1 MKKKIAMM
9 MMALSLTFGV
19 VGVPQTVFAA
29 SGSTSVS
36 VSSGSVNIGDTVTV
50 TVKASGPSGEK
61 ANATMTLS
69 YDSSVLQFVSCN
81 TTYGGGGG
89 SVMATGESY
98 TVTLKAV
105 SAGNS
110 SLSVSA
116 NDGVI
121 FDSNEEMDSMSGS
134 SASVTVKNAAGS
146 TTGSDGSTASN
157 SSGTS
162 TGSSTD
168 SASGTDGAAASQ
180 SADNSLK
187 ELNISPGTLSPAF
200 SGKTTTYSATVG
212 SDVTN
217 IAVSATPVN
226 EKAVVESVTGNTNLK
241 SGDNTI
247 KIVVKAENGV
257 TATYTVN
264 VTKQG
269 TSSGETTASDEGEVE
284 TTEETDSSENTVTV
298 NGISYVIAENFATE
312 NIPADF
318 SETTVNY
325 QGADYRGVSYDKGSV
340 VMLYLVQ
347 DGAEESTGSFFV
359 YDSTRDTLY
368 PFVKMVNGEHYVIA
382 LLPPVDYTMPD
393 TMQQTQLTLADG
405 SLVTAYQETQEEGP
419 EVESEFY
426 TFYGVNS
433 DGTEGWYQ
441 YDSIEETYQRVN
453 TGTTVSSDG
462 LQDEDAA
469 YLQEEYLALSEKYKK
484 EKAFSRTAIGIL
496 IFLLA
501 VMAVVLVNLLLHRRE
516 ADRDDLDEDDTMDD
530 GVSEHDDTEELLDEN
545 QDDVIEEPEKDS
557 RKKWHWKKR
566 SAADA
571 GDADE
576 FDEQEEREEKTK
588 TQESDDDAF
597 DDAFDEDDIEE
608 EEPPKKRFGFWKRK
622 SDDLDDDLFDDD
634 DAYEDD
640 DAYGD
645 DDDTY
650 GDDDAYGDD
659 DDTYGD
665 SDAPDDEKVSGGEE
679 KAAARKPAGDGR
691 TAGRKERRT
700 RAADEDAA
708 DEPENEPLY
717 EEKHPKKKKSG
728 KDQKNKQDD
737 ELDIIDFNDL

>member
-241 SGDNTI
+241 SGSNAI
-247 KIVVKAENGV
+247 KIVVRAENGV

-269 TSSGETTASDEGEVE
+269 GASDDAATAGEGEAE
-284 TTEETDSSENTVTV
+284 TTETPEVSDGNTVTV
-298 NGISYVIAENFATE
+298 NGTAYTISENFAAE

-405 SLVTAYQETQEEGP
+405 SLVTAYQETQEEGS

-484 EKAFSRTAIGIL
+484 EKAFSRTAIGVL

-501 VMAVVLVNLLLHRRE
+501 VMAVVLINLLLHRRGGDE
-516 ADRDDLDEDDTMDD
+516 EDLEDDDD
-530 GVSEHDDTEELLDEN
+530 IIDDAADESN
-545 QDDVIEEPEKDS
+545 ETAGTGKLPEKTPE
-557 RKKWHWKKR
+557 
-566 SAADA
+566 DA
-571 GDADE
+571 E
-576 FDEQEEREEKTK
+576 
-588 TQESDDDAF
+588 ESDDF
-597 DDAFDEDDIEE
+597 DVYEDEDDIEE

-634 DAYEDD
+634 EDAYEDE

-645 DDDTY
+645 DNDTY
-650 GDDDAYGDD
+650 E
-659 DDTYGD
+659 D

>member
-1 MKKKIAMM
+1 
-9 MMALSLTFGV
+9 MALSLTFGV

-134 SASVTVKNAAGS
+134 SASVTVKNAAS
-146 TTGSDGSTASN
+146 TNTDSGNNSSSN
-157 SSGTS
+157 SGTS
-162 TGSSTD
+162 NGNGTSAGGNGD
-168 SASGTDGAAASQ
+168 SAANTGETTGKQ

-187 ELNISPGTLSPAF
+187 ELTISTGTLSPAF
-200 SGKTTTYSATVG
+200 NGKTLTYSATVG

-284 TTEETDSSENTVTV
+284 TTEETDSSENTVTA

-312 NIPADF
+312 NVPADF

-405 SLVTAYQETQEEGP
+405 SLVTAYQETQEEGS

-484 EKAFSRTAIGIL
+484 EKAFSRTAIGVL

-501 VMAVVLVNLLLHRRE
+501 VMAVVLINLLLHRRGGDE
-516 ADRDDLDEDDTMDD
+516 EDLEDDDD
-530 GVSEHDDTEELLDEN
+530 IIDDAADESN
-545 QDDVIEEPEKDS
+545 ETAGTGKLPEKTPE
-557 RKKWHWKKR
+557 
-566 SAADA
+566 DA
-571 GDADE
+571 E
-576 FDEQEEREEKTK
+576 
-588 TQESDDDAF
+588 ESDDF
-597 DDAFDEDDIEE
+597 DVYEDEDDIEE

-634 DAYEDD
+634 EDAYEDE

-645 DDDTY
+645 DNDTY
-650 GDDDAYGDD
+650 E
-659 DDTYGD
+659 D

>member
-1 MKKKIAMM
+1 
-9 MMALSLTFGV
+9 MALSLTFGV

-405 SLVTAYQETQEEGP
+405 SLVTAYQETQEEGS

-650 GDDDAYGDD
+650 GD
-659 DDTYGD
+659 

>member
-1 MKKKIAMM
+1 
-9 MMALSLTFGV
+9 MALSLTFGA

-134 SASVTVKNAAGS
+134 SASVTVKNAAS
-146 TTGSDGSTASN
+146 TNTDSGNNSSSN
-157 SSGTS
+157 SGTS
-162 TGSSTD
+162 NGNGTSAGGNGD
-168 SASGTDGAAASQ
+168 SAANTGETTGKQ

-187 ELNISPGTLSPAF
+187 ELTISPGTLSPAF
-200 SGKTTTYSATVG
+200 NGKTLTYSATVG

-405 SLVTAYQETQEEGP
+405 SLVTAYQETQEEGS

-484 EKAFSRTAIGIL
+484 EKAFSRTAIGVL

-501 VMAVVLVNLLLHRRE
+501 VMAVVLINLLLHRRGGDE
-516 ADRDDLDEDDTMDD
+516 EDLEDDDD
-530 GVSEHDDTEELLDEN
+530 IIDDAADESN
-545 QDDVIEEPEKDS
+545 ETAGTGKLPEKTPE
-557 RKKWHWKKR
+557 
-566 SAADA
+566 DA
-571 GDADE
+571 E
-576 FDEQEEREEKTK
+576 
-588 TQESDDDAF
+588 ESDDF
-597 DDAFDEDDIEE
+597 DVYEDEDDIEE

-634 DAYEDD
+634 EDAYEDE

-645 DDDTY
+645 DNDTY
-650 GDDDAYGDD
+650 E
-659 DDTYGD
+659 D

>member
-1 MKKKIAMM
+1 
-9 MMALSLTFGV
+9 MALSLTFGA

-241 SGDNTI
+241 SGSNAI
-247 KIVVKAENGV
+247 KIVVRAENGV

-269 TSSGETTASDEGEVE
+269 GASDDAATAGEGEAE
-284 TTEETDSSENTVTV
+284 TTETPEVSDGNTVTV
-298 NGISYVIAENFATE
+298 NGTAYTISENFAAE

-359 YDSTRDTLY
+359 YDSTRETLY

-405 SLVTAYQETQEEGP
+405 SLVTAYQETQEEGS

-484 EKAFSRTAIGIL
+484 EKAFSRTAIGVL

-501 VMAVVLVNLLLHRRE
+501 VMAVVLINLLLHRRGGDE
-516 ADRDDLDEDDTMDD
+516 EDLEDDDD
-530 GVSEHDDTEELLDEN
+530 IIDDAADESN
-545 QDDVIEEPEKDS
+545 ETAGTGKLPEKTPE
-557 RKKWHWKKR
+557 
-566 SAADA
+566 DA
-571 GDADE
+571 E
-576 FDEQEEREEKTK
+576 
-588 TQESDDDAF
+588 ESDDF
-597 DDAFDEDDIEE
+597 DVYEDEDDIEE

-634 DAYEDD
+634 EDAYEDE

-645 DDDTY
+645 DNDTY
-650 GDDDAYGDD
+650 E
-659 DDTYGD
+659 D

>member
-405 SLVTAYQETQEEGP
+405 SLVTAYQETQEEGS

>member
-9 MMALSLTFGV
+9 MMALSLTFGA

-241 SGDNTI
+241 SGSNAI
-247 KIVVKAENGV
+247 KIVVRAENGV

-269 TSSGETTASDEGEVE
+269 GASDDAATAGEGEAE
-284 TTEETDSSENTVTV
+284 TTETPEVSDGNTVTV
-298 NGISYVIAENFATE
+298 NGTAYTISENFAAE

-368 PFVKMVNGEHYVIA
+368 PFVKMVNGEHYVIT

-405 SLVTAYQETQEEGP
+405 SLVTAYQETQEEGS

-484 EKAFSRTAIGIL
+484 EKAFSRTAIGVL

-501 VMAVVLVNLLLHRRE
+501 VMAVVLINLLLHRRGGDE
-516 ADRDDLDEDDTMDD
+516 EDLEDDDD
-530 GVSEHDDTEELLDEN
+530 IIDDAADESN
-545 QDDVIEEPEKDS
+545 ETAGTGKLPEKTPE
-557 RKKWHWKKR
+557 
-566 SAADA
+566 DA
-571 GDADE
+571 E
-576 FDEQEEREEKTK
+576 
-588 TQESDDDAF
+588 ESDDF
-597 DDAFDEDDIEE
+597 DVYEDEDDIEE

-634 DAYEDD
+634 EDAYEDE

-645 DDDTY
+645 DNDTY
-650 GDDDAYGDD
+650 E
-659 DDTYGD
+659 D

>member
-9 MMALSLTFGV
+9 MMALSLTFGA

-36 VSSGSVNIGDTVTV
+36 VSSGSVNIGDTVTI

-121 FDSNEEMDSMSGS
+121 FDSNEELDSMSGS

-241 SGDNTI
+241 SGSNAI
-247 KIVVKAENGV
+247 KIVVRAENGV

-269 TSSGETTASDEGEVE
+269 GASDEAATAGEGEAE
-284 TTEETDSSENTVTV
+284 TTETPEVNDGNTVTV
-298 NGISYVIAENFATE
+298 NGTAYTISENFAAE

-405 SLVTAYQETQEEGP
+405 SLVTAYQETQEEGS

-484 EKAFSRTAIGIL
+484 EKAFSRTAIGVL

-501 VMAVVLVNLLLHRRE
+501 VMAVVLINLLLHRRGGDE
-516 ADRDDLDEDDTMDD
+516 EDLEDDDD
-530 GVSEHDDTEELLDEN
+530 IIDDAADESN
-545 QDDVIEEPEKDS
+545 ETAGTGKLPEKTPE
-557 RKKWHWKKR
+557 
-566 SAADA
+566 DA
-571 GDADE
+571 E
-576 FDEQEEREEKTK
+576 
-588 TQESDDDAF
+588 ESDDF
-597 DDAFDEDDIEE
+597 DVYEDEDDIEE

-634 DAYEDD
+634 EDAYEDE

-645 DDDTY
+645 DNDTY
-650 GDDDAYGDD
+650 E
-659 DDTYGD
+659 D

>member
-9 MMALSLTFGV
+9 MMALSLTFGA

-36 VSSGSVNIGDTVTV
+36 VSSGSVNIGDTVTI

-121 FDSNEEMDSMSGS
+121 FDSNEELDSMSGS

-241 SGDNTI
+241 SGSNAI
-247 KIVVKAENGV
+247 KIVVRAENGV

-269 TSSGETTASDEGEVE
+269 GASDEAATAGEGEAE
-284 TTEETDSSENTVTV
+284 TTETPEVNDGNTVTV
-298 NGISYVIAENFATE
+298 NGTAYTISENFAAE

-393 TMQQTQLTLADG
+393 TMQQIQLTLADG
-405 SLVTAYQETQEEGP
+405 SLVTAYQETQEEGS

-484 EKAFSRTAIGIL
+484 EKAFSRTAIGVL

-501 VMAVVLVNLLLHRRE
+501 VMAVVLINLLLHRRGGDE
-516 ADRDDLDEDDTMDD
+516 EDLEDDDD
-530 GVSEHDDTEELLDEN
+530 IIDDAADESN
-545 QDDVIEEPEKDS
+545 ETAGTGKLPEKTPE
-557 RKKWHWKKR
+557 
-566 SAADA
+566 DA
-571 GDADE
+571 E
-576 FDEQEEREEKTK
+576 
-588 TQESDDDAF
+588 ESDDF
-597 DDAFDEDDIEE
+597 DVYEDEDDIEE

-634 DAYEDD
+634 EDAYEDE

-645 DDDTY
+645 DNDTY
-650 GDDDAYGDD
+650 E
-659 DDTYGD
+659 D

>member
-1 MKKKIAMM
+1 
-9 MMALSLTFGV
+9 MALSLTFGAA
-19 VGVPQTVFAA
+19 GVPQTVFAA
-29 SGSTSVS
+29 SGSTAVS

-121 FDSNEEMDSMSGS
+121 FDSNEELDSMSGS
-134 SASVTVKNAAGS
+134 SAAVTVKNAAGT
-146 TTGSDGSTASN
+146 TTGSDSSTASN
-157 SSGTS
+157 DSGTS

-168 SASGTDGAAASQ
+168 SASGTDGTTVHQ

-187 ELNISPGTLSPAF
+187 ELTISPGTLSPAF

-241 SGDNTI
+241 SGSNAI
-247 KIVVKAENGV
+247 KIVVRAENGV

-264 VTKQG
+264 VTKEG
-269 TSSGETTASDEGEVE
+269 GASGEAEAVGEEEAE
-284 TTEETDSSENTVTV
+284 TTETPESSEGNTVTV
-298 NGISYVIAENFATE
+298 NGTAYTISENFAAE

-318 SETTVNY
+318 SETIVNY
-325 QGADYRGVSYDKGSV
+325 QGTDYQGVSYDKGSV

-382 LLPPVDYTMPD
+382 LLAPVDYTMPD
-393 TMQQTQLTLADG
+393 TMQQTQLALADG
-405 SLVTAYQETQEEGP
+405 SLVTAYQETQEEGS

-433 DGTEGWYQ
+433 DGTESWYQ
-441 YDSIEETYQRVN
+441 YDSMEETYQRVN
-453 TGTTVSSDG
+453 TGTTVSSGG

-484 EKAFSRTAIGIL
+484 EKAFSRTAIGVL

-501 VMAVVLVNLLLHRRE
+501 VMAVVLINLLLHRVHRRGDDEEDLEDDDDINDTADGSNEIAGIEKSPEKNQKDVGE
-516 ADRDDLDEDDTMDD
+516 ADDFDAYEEDD
-530 GVSEHDDTEELLDEN
+530 
-545 QDDVIEEPEKDS
+545 IEEEDI
-557 RKKWHWKKR
+557 
-566 SAADA
+566 
-571 GDADE
+571 
-576 FDEQEEREEKTK
+576 EEEDIEE
-588 TQESDDDAF
+588 DDIEE
-597 DDAFDEDDIEE
+597 DDIEEDDIEEDDIEE
-608 EEPPKKRFGFWKRK
+608 EEPPKRRFGFWKWK

-634 DAYEDD
+634 EDMYEDD
-640 DAYGD
+640 DAHEDFDAYGD
-645 DDDTY
+645 DNDTY
-650 GDDDAYGDD
+650 GDD
-659 DDTYGD
+659 TCED
-665 SDAPDDEKVSGGEE
+665 SDAPDAEKVLSGEV
-679 KAAARKPAGDGR
+679 KAAAHKPAGKGIS
-691 TAGRKERRT
+691 AARKERRAG
-700 RAADEDAA
+700 AADEDAA
-708 DEPENEPLY
+708 DEPEDEPLY
-717 EEKHPKKKKSG
+717 EEKRPKKKKGG

>member
-1 MKKKIAMM
+1 MKKKIAMI

-134 SASVTVKNAAGS
+134 SASVTVKNAAS
-146 TTGSDGSTASN
+146 TNTDSGNNSSSN
-157 SSGTS
+157 SGTS
-162 TGSSTD
+162 NGNGTSAGGNGD
-168 SASGTDGAAASQ
+168 SAANTGETTGKQ

-187 ELNISPGTLSPAF
+187 ELTISPGTLSPAF
-200 SGKTTTYSATVG
+200 NGKTLTYSATVG

-382 LLPPVDYTMPD
+382 LLAPVDYTMPD

-405 SLVTAYQETQEEGP
+405 SLVTAYQETQDEGS

-426 TFYGVNS
+426 SFYGVNS

-441 YDSIEETYQRVN
+441 YDSMEETYQRVN

-462 LQDEDAA
+462 LQDEDTA

-484 EKAFSRTAIGIL
+484 ERAFSRTAIGVL

-501 VMAVVLVNLLLHRRE
+501 VMAVVLINLLLHRRG
-516 ADRDDLDEDDTMDD
+516 DDEEDLEDDDD
-530 GVSEHDDTEELLDEN
+530 IIDDAADESSETAGTGKLPEETPEDA
-545 QDDVIEEPEKDS
+545 EEPDDF
-557 RKKWHWKKR
+557 
-566 SAADA
+566 DA
-571 GDADE
+571 YE
-576 FDEQEEREEKTK
+576 N
-588 TQESDDDAF
+588 
-597 DDAFDEDDIEE
+597 EDDIEE

-634 DAYEDD
+634 EDAYE

-645 DDDTY
+645 DNDTY
-650 GDDDAYGDD
+650 GDDAYEDC
-659 DDTYGD
+659 
-665 SDAPDDEKVSGGEE
+665 DAPEDEKVSGGEE
-679 KAAARKPAGDGR
+679 KAAARKPAGDGI

-700 RAADEDAA
+700 GAADDDAA

-717 EEKHPKKKKSG
+717 EEKRPKKKKSG

>member
-9 MMALSLTFGV
+9 MMALSLTFGA

-81 TTYGGGGG
+81 NTYGGGGG

-121 FDSNEEMDSMSGS
+121 FDSNVELDSMSGS
-134 SASVTVKNAAGS
+134 SASVAVKNAAGS
-146 TTGSDGSTASN
+146 TTGSDSSTASN

-162 TGSSTD
+162 TGGGTN
-168 SASGTDGAAASQ
+168 SASGTDGTTANQ

-187 ELNISPGTLSPAF
+187 ELTISPGTLSPAF

-241 SGDNTI
+241 SGSNAI
-247 KIVVKAENGV
+247 KIVVRAENGV

-264 VTKQG
+264 VTKEG
-269 TSSGETTASDEGEVE
+269 GASDDAATAGEGDAE
-284 TTEETDSSENTVTV
+284 TTETPEVSDGNTVTV
-298 NGISYVIAENFATE
+298 NGTAYTISENFAAE

-325 QGADYRGVSYDKGSV
+325 QGTDYRGVSYDKGSV

-347 DGAEESTGSFFV
+347 DGTEESAGSFFV

-382 LLPPVDYTMPD
+382 LLAPVDYTMPD

-405 SLVTAYQETQEEGP
+405 SLVTAYQETQDEGS

-426 TFYGVNS
+426 SFYGVNS

-441 YDSIEETYQRVN
+441 YDSMEETYQRVN

-462 LQDEDAA
+462 LQDEDTA

-484 EKAFSRTAIGIL
+484 ERAFSRTAIGVL

-501 VMAVVLVNLLLHRRE
+501 VMAVVLINLLLHRRG
-516 ADRDDLDEDDTMDD
+516 DDEEDLEDDDD
-530 GVSEHDDTEELLDEN
+530 IIDDAADESSETAGTGKMPEETPEDA
-545 QDDVIEEPEKDS
+545 EEPDDF
-557 RKKWHWKKR
+557 
-566 SAADA
+566 DA
-571 GDADE
+571 YE
-576 FDEQEEREEKTK
+576 N
-588 TQESDDDAF
+588 
-597 DDAFDEDDIEE
+597 EDDIEE

-634 DAYEDD
+634 EDAYE

-645 DDDTY
+645 DNDTY
-650 GDDDAYGDD
+650 GDDAYE
-659 DDTYGD
+659 D
-665 SDAPDDEKVSGGEE
+665 SDAPEDEKVSGGEE
-679 KAAARKPAGDGR
+679 KAAARKPAGDSI
-691 TAGRKERRT
+691 TSGRKERRT
-700 RAADEDAA
+700 GAADDDAA

-717 EEKHPKKKKSG
+717 EEKRPKKKKSG

>member
-9 MMALSLTFGV
+9 MMALSLTFGA

-121 FDSNEEMDSMSGS
+121 FDSNVELDSMSGS
-134 SASVTVKNAAGS
+134 SASVAVKNAAGS
-146 TTGSDGSTASN
+146 TTGSDSSTASN

-162 TGSSTD
+162 TGGGTN
-168 SASGTDGAAASQ
+168 SASGTDGTTANQ

-187 ELNISPGTLSPAF
+187 ELTISPGTLSPAF

-241 SGDNTI
+241 SGSNAI
-247 KIVVKAENGV
+247 KIVVRAENGV

-264 VTKQG
+264 VTKEG
-269 TSSGETTASDEGEVE
+269 GASDDAATAGEGDAE
-284 TTEETDSSENTVTV
+284 TTETPEVSDGNTVTV
-298 NGISYVIAENFATE
+298 NGTAYTISENFAAE

-325 QGADYRGVSYDKGSV
+325 QGTDYRGVSYDKGSV

-347 DGAEESTGSFFV
+347 DGTEESAGSFFV

-382 LLPPVDYTMPD
+382 LLAPVDYTMPD

-405 SLVTAYQETQEEGP
+405 SLVTAYQETQDEGS

-426 TFYGVNS
+426 SFYGVNS

-441 YDSIEETYQRVN
+441 YDSMEETYQRVN

-462 LQDEDAA
+462 LQDEDTA

-484 EKAFSRTAIGIL
+484 ERAFSRTAIGVL

-501 VMAVVLVNLLLHRRE
+501 VMAVVLINLLLHRRG
-516 ADRDDLDEDDTMDD
+516 DDEEDLEDDDD
-530 GVSEHDDTEELLDEN
+530 IIDDAADESSETAGTGKMPEETPEDA
-545 QDDVIEEPEKDS
+545 EEPDDF
-557 RKKWHWKKR
+557 
-566 SAADA
+566 DA
-571 GDADE
+571 YE
-576 FDEQEEREEKTK
+576 N
-588 TQESDDDAF
+588 
-597 DDAFDEDDIEE
+597 EDDIEE

-634 DAYEDD
+634 EDAYE

-645 DDDTY
+645 DNDTY
-650 GDDDAYGDD
+650 GDDAYE
-659 DDTYGD
+659 D
-665 SDAPDDEKVSGGEE
+665 SDAPEDEKVSGGEE
-679 KAAARKPAGDGR
+679 KAAARKPAGDSI
-691 TAGRKERRT
+691 TSGRKERRT
-700 RAADEDAA
+700 GAADDDAA

-717 EEKHPKKKKSG
+717 EEKRPKKKKSG

>member
-9 MMALSLTFGV
+9 MMALSLTFGA

-36 VSSGSVNIGDTVTV
+36 VSSGSVNIGDTVTI

-121 FDSNEEMDSMSGS
+121 FDSNEELDSMSGS

-168 SASGTDGAAASQ
+168 SASGTGGAAASQ

-241 SGDNTI
+241 SGSNAI
-247 KIVVKAENGV
+247 KIVVRAENGV

-269 TSSGETTASDEGEVE
+269 GASDEAATAGEGEAE
-284 TTEETDSSENTVTV
+284 TTETPEVNDGNTVTV
-298 NGISYVIAENFATE
+298 NGTAYTISENFAAE

-405 SLVTAYQETQEEGP
+405 SLVTAYQETQEEGS

-484 EKAFSRTAIGIL
+484 EKAFSRTAIGVL

-501 VMAVVLVNLLLHRRE
+501 VMAVVLINLLLHRRGGDE
-516 ADRDDLDEDDTMDD
+516 EDLEDDDD
-530 GVSEHDDTEELLDEN
+530 IIDDAADESN
-545 QDDVIEEPEKDS
+545 ETAGTGKLPEKTPE
-557 RKKWHWKKR
+557 
-566 SAADA
+566 DA
-571 GDADE
+571 E
-576 FDEQEEREEKTK
+576 
-588 TQESDDDAF
+588 ESDDF
-597 DDAFDEDDIEE
+597 DVYEDEDDIEE

-634 DAYEDD
+634 EDAYEDE

-645 DDDTY
+645 DNDTY
-650 GDDDAYGDD
+650 E
-659 DDTYGD
+659 D

>member
-405 SLVTAYQETQEEGP
+405 SLVTAYQETQEEGS

-650 GDDDAYGDD
+650 GD
-659 DDTYGD
+659 

>member
-1 MKKKIAMM
+1 
-9 MMALSLTFGV
+9 MALSLTFGA

-405 SLVTAYQETQEEGP
+405 SLVTAYQETQEEGS

-484 EKAFSRTAIGIL
+484 EKAFSRTAIGVL

-501 VMAVVLVNLLLHRRE
+501 VMAVVLINLLLHRRGGDE
-516 ADRDDLDEDDTMDD
+516 EDLEDDDD
-530 GVSEHDDTEELLDEN
+530 IIDDAADESN
-545 QDDVIEEPEKDS
+545 ETAGTGKLPEKTPE
-557 RKKWHWKKR
+557 
-566 SAADA
+566 DA
-571 GDADE
+571 E
-576 FDEQEEREEKTK
+576 
-588 TQESDDDAF
+588 ESDDF
-597 DDAFDEDDIEE
+597 DVYEDEDDIEE

-634 DAYEDD
+634 EDAYEDE

-645 DDDTY
+645 DNDTY
-650 GDDDAYGDD
+650 E
-659 DDTYGD
+659 D

>member
-1 MKKKIAMM
+1 
-9 MMALSLTFGV
+9 MALSLTFGA

-121 FDSNEEMDSMSGS
+121 FDSNVELDSMSGS
-134 SASVTVKNAAGS
+134 SASVAVKNAAGS
-146 TTGSDGSTASN
+146 TTGSDSSTASN

-162 TGSSTD
+162 TGGGTN
-168 SASGTDGAAASQ
+168 SASGTDGTTANQ

-187 ELNISPGTLSPAF
+187 ELTISPGTLSPAF

-241 SGDNTI
+241 SGSNAI
-247 KIVVKAENGV
+247 KIVVRAENGV

-264 VTKQG
+264 VTKEG
-269 TSSGETTASDEGEVE
+269 GASDDAATAGEGDAE
-284 TTEETDSSENTVTV
+284 TTETPEVSDGNTVTV
-298 NGISYVIAENFATE
+298 NGTAYTISENFAAE

-325 QGADYRGVSYDKGSV
+325 QGTDYRGVSYDKGSV

-347 DGAEESTGSFFV
+347 DGTEESAGSFFV

-382 LLPPVDYTMPD
+382 LLAPVDYTMPD

-405 SLVTAYQETQEEGP
+405 SLVTAYQETQDEGS

-426 TFYGVNS
+426 SFYGVNS

-441 YDSIEETYQRVN
+441 YDSMEETYQRVN

-462 LQDEDAA
+462 LQDEDTA

-484 EKAFSRTAIGIL
+484 ERAFSRTAIGVL

-501 VMAVVLVNLLLHRRE
+501 VMAVVLINLLLHRRG
-516 ADRDDLDEDDTMDD
+516 DDEEDLEDDDD
-530 GVSEHDDTEELLDEN
+530 IIDDAADESSETAGTGKMPEETPEDA
-545 QDDVIEEPEKDS
+545 EEPDDF
-557 RKKWHWKKR
+557 
-566 SAADA
+566 DA
-571 GDADE
+571 YE
-576 FDEQEEREEKTK
+576 N
-588 TQESDDDAF
+588 
-597 DDAFDEDDIEE
+597 EDDIEE

-634 DAYEDD
+634 EDAYE

-645 DDDTY
+645 DNDTY
-650 GDDDAYGDD
+650 GDDAYE
-659 DDTYGD
+659 D
-665 SDAPDDEKVSGGEE
+665 SDAPEDEKVSGGEE
-679 KAAARKPAGDGR
+679 KAAARKPAGDSI
-691 TAGRKERRT
+691 TSGRKERRT
-700 RAADEDAA
+700 GAADDDAA

-717 EEKHPKKKKSG
+717 EEKRPKKKKSG

>member
-1 MKKKIAMM
+1 
-9 MMALSLTFGV
+9 MALCLTFGA

-121 FDSNEEMDSMSGS
+121 FDSNEELDSMSGS
-134 SASVTVKNAAGS
+134 SASVTVKNAAGT
-146 TTGSDGSTASN
+146 TTGSDSSTASN
-157 SSGTS
+157 GSGTS
-162 TGSSTD
+162 TGGGTD
-168 SASGTDGAAASQ
+168 SAAGTDGTTANQ

-187 ELNISPGTLSPAF
+187 ELTISPGTLSPAF

-241 SGDNTI
+241 NGSNAI
-247 KIVVKAENGV
+247 KIVVRAENGV

-264 VTKQG
+264 VTKEGG
-269 TSSGETTASDEGEVE
+269 TSDEAATTGEGEAE
-284 TTEETDSSENTVTV
+284 TTETPEVSDGNTVTV
-298 NGISYVIAENFATE
+298 NGTAYTISENFAAE

-325 QGADYRGVSYDKGSV
+325 QGTDYRGVSYDKGSV

-382 LLPPVDYTMPD
+382 LLAPVDYTMPD

-405 SLVTAYQETQEEGP
+405 SLVTAYQETQEEGS

-441 YDSIEETYQRVN
+441 YDSMEETYQRVN

-484 EKAFSRTAIGIL
+484 EKAFSRTAIGVL

-501 VMAVVLVNLLLHRRE
+501 VMAVILINLLLHRRG
-516 ADRDDLDEDDTMDD
+516 DDEEDLEDDDD
-530 GVSEHDDTEELLDEN
+530 IDDTAVESDEIAGIEKSPEET
-545 QDDVIEEPEKDS
+545 PE
-557 RKKWHWKKR
+557 
-566 SAADA
+566 DA
-571 GDADE
+571 GEPDDFDAYE
-576 FDEQEEREEKTK
+576 
-588 TQESDDDAF
+588 
-597 DDAFDEDDIEE
+597 EDDIEE

-640 DAYGD
+640 AAYGD
-645 DDDTY
+645 GDDAY
-650 GDDDAYGDD
+650 WDDDAYGDEA
-659 DDTYGD
+659 YED

-679 KAAARKPAGDGR
+679 KAAARKPAGDGI
-691 TAGRKERRT
+691 TAGRKERRIG
-700 RAADEDAA
+700 AADEDAT
-708 DEPENEPLY
+708 DEPEDEPLY
-717 EEKHPKKKKSG
+717 EEKRPKKKKSG

>member
-1 MKKKIAMM
+1 
-9 MMALSLTFGV
+9 MALCLTFGA

-121 FDSNEEMDSMSGS
+121 FDSNEELDSMSGS
-134 SASVTVKNAAGS
+134 SASVTVKNAAGT
-146 TTGSDGSTASN
+146 TTGSDSSTASN
-157 SSGTS
+157 GSGTS
-162 TGSSTD
+162 TGGGTD
-168 SASGTDGAAASQ
+168 STAGTDGTTANQ

-187 ELNISPGTLSPAF
+187 ELTISPGTLSPAF

-241 SGDNTI
+241 SGSNAI
-247 KIVVKAENGV
+247 KIVVRAENGV

-264 VTKQG
+264 VTKEGG
-269 TSSGETTASDEGEVE
+269 TSDEAATTGEGEAE
-284 TTEETDSSENTVTV
+284 TTETPEVSDGNTVTV
-298 NGISYVIAENFATE
+298 NGTAYTISENFAAE

-325 QGADYRGVSYDKGSV
+325 QGTDYRGVSYDKGSV

-382 LLPPVDYTMPD
+382 LLAPVDYTMPD

-405 SLVTAYQETQEEGP
+405 SLVTAYQETQEEGS

-441 YDSIEETYQRVN
+441 YDSMEETYQRVN

-484 EKAFSRTAIGIL
+484 EKAFSRTAIGVL

-501 VMAVVLVNLLLHRRE
+501 VMAVILINLLLHRRG
-516 ADRDDLDEDDTMDD
+516 DDEEDLEDDDD
-530 GVSEHDDTEELLDEN
+530 IDDTAVESDEIAGIEKSPEET
-545 QDDVIEEPEKDS
+545 PE
-557 RKKWHWKKR
+557 
-566 SAADA
+566 DA
-571 GDADE
+571 GEPDDFDAYE
-576 FDEQEEREEKTK
+576 
-588 TQESDDDAF
+588 
-597 DDAFDEDDIEE
+597 EDDIEE

-640 DAYGD
+640 AAYGD
-645 DDDTY
+645 GDDAY
-650 GDDDAYGDD
+650 WDDDAYGDEA
-659 DDTYGD
+659 YED

-679 KAAARKPAGDGR
+679 KAAARKPAGDGI

-700 RAADEDAA
+700 GAADEDAT
-708 DEPENEPLY
+708 DEPEDEPLY
-717 EEKHPKKKKSG
+717 EEKRPKKKKSG

>member
-1 MKKKIAMM
+1 
-9 MMALSLTFGV
+9 MALSLTFGA

-241 SGDNTI
+241 SGSNAI
-247 KIVVKAENGV
+247 KIVVRAENGV

-269 TSSGETTASDEGEVE
+269 GASDDAATAGEGEAE
-284 TTEETDSSENTVTV
+284 TTETPEVSDGNTVTV
-298 NGISYVIAENFATE
+298 NGTAYTISENFAAE

-405 SLVTAYQETQEEGP
+405 SLVTAYQETQEEGS

-484 EKAFSRTAIGIL
+484 EKAFSRTAIGVL

-501 VMAVVLVNLLLHRRE
+501 VMAVVLINLLLHRRGGDE
-516 ADRDDLDEDDTMDD
+516 EDLEDDDD
-530 GVSEHDDTEELLDEN
+530 IIDDAADESN
-545 QDDVIEEPEKDS
+545 ETAGTGKLPEKTPE
-557 RKKWHWKKR
+557 
-566 SAADA
+566 DA
-571 GDADE
+571 E
-576 FDEQEEREEKTK
+576 
-588 TQESDDDAF
+588 ESDDF
-597 DDAFDEDDIEE
+597 DVYEDEDDIEE

-634 DAYEDD
+634 EDAYEDE

-645 DDDTY
+645 DNDTY
-650 GDDDAYGDD
+650 E
-659 DDTYGD
+659 D

>member
-121 FDSNEEMDSMSGS
+121 FDSNEELDSMSGS

-146 TTGSDGSTASN
+146 TTGSDSSTASN

-162 TGSSTD
+162 TGGGTN
-168 SASGTDGAAASQ
+168 SASGTDGTTANQ

-187 ELNISPGTLSPAF
+187 ELTISPGTLSPAF

-241 SGDNTI
+241 SGSNAI
-247 KIVVKAENGV
+247 KIVVRAENGV

-264 VTKQG
+264 VTKEG
-269 TSSGETTASDEGEVE
+269 GASDDAATAGEGDAE
-284 TTEETDSSENTVTV
+284 TTETPEVSDGNTVTV
-298 NGISYVIAENFATE
+298 NGTAYTISENFAAE

-325 QGADYRGVSYDKGSV
+325 QGTDYRGVSYDKGSV

-347 DGAEESTGSFFV
+347 DGTEESTGSFFV

-382 LLPPVDYTMPD
+382 LLAPVDYTMPD

-405 SLVTAYQETQEEGP
+405 SLVTAYQETQDEGS

-426 TFYGVNS
+426 SFYGVNS

-441 YDSIEETYQRVN
+441 YDSMEGTYQRVN

-462 LQDEDAA
+462 LQDEDTA

-484 EKAFSRTAIGIL
+484 ERAFSRTAIGVL

-501 VMAVVLVNLLLHRRE
+501 VMAVVLINLLLHRRG
-516 ADRDDLDEDDTMDD
+516 DDEEDLEDDDD
-530 GVSEHDDTEELLDEN
+530 IIDDAADESSETAGTGKMPEETPEDA
-545 QDDVIEEPEKDS
+545 EEPDDF
-557 RKKWHWKKR
+557 
-566 SAADA
+566 DA
-571 GDADE
+571 YE
-576 FDEQEEREEKTK
+576 N
-588 TQESDDDAF
+588 
-597 DDAFDEDDIEE
+597 EDDIEE

-634 DAYEDD
+634 EDAYE

-645 DDDTY
+645 DNDTY
-650 GDDDAYGDD
+650 GDDAYEDC
-659 DDTYGD
+659 
-665 SDAPDDEKVSGGEE
+665 DAPEDEKVSGGEE
-679 KAAARKPAGDGR
+679 KAAARKPAGDGI

-700 RAADEDAA
+700 GAADDDAA

-717 EEKHPKKKKSG
+717 EEKRPKKKKSG

>member
-1 MKKKIAMM
+1 
-9 MMALSLTFGV
+9 MALSLTFGA

-121 FDSNEEMDSMSGS
+121 FDSNEELDSMSGS
-134 SASVTVKNAAGS
+134 SASVTVKNAAG
-146 TTGSDGSTASN
+146 TATGSDSSTASN

-162 TGSSTD
+162 TGGGTD

-187 ELNISPGTLSPAF
+187 ELTISPGTLSPAF

-241 SGDNTI
+241 SGSNAI
-247 KIVVKAENGV
+247 KIVVRAENGV

-264 VTKQG
+264 VTKEG
-269 TSSGETTASDEGEVE
+269 GASDDAATAGEGEAE
-284 TTEETDSSENTVTV
+284 TTETPGVSDGNTVTV
-298 NGISYVIAENFATE
+298 NGTAYTISENFAAE

-325 QGADYRGVSYDKGSV
+325 QGTDYRGVSYDKGSV

-347 DGAEESTGSFFV
+347 DGTEESTGSFFV

-382 LLPPVDYTMPD
+382 LLAPVDYTMPD

-405 SLVTAYQETQEEGP
+405 SLVTAYQETQDEGS

-426 TFYGVNS
+426 SFYGVNS

-441 YDSIEETYQRVN
+441 YDSMEETYQRVN

-462 LQDEDAA
+462 LQDEDTA

-484 EKAFSRTAIGIL
+484 ERAFSRTAIGVL

-501 VMAVVLVNLLLHRRE
+501 VMAVVLINLLLHRRG
-516 ADRDDLDEDDTMDD
+516 DDEEDLEDDDD
-530 GVSEHDDTEELLDEN
+530 IIDDAADESSETAGTGKLPEKTPEDA
-545 QDDVIEEPEKDS
+545 EEPDDF
-557 RKKWHWKKR
+557 
-566 SAADA
+566 DA
-571 GDADE
+571 YE
-576 FDEQEEREEKTK
+576 N
-588 TQESDDDAF
+588 
-597 DDAFDEDDIEE
+597 EDDIEE

-634 DAYEDD
+634 E

-645 DDDTY
+645 DNDTY
-650 GDDDAYGDD
+650 GDDAYE
-659 DDTYGD
+659 D
-665 SDAPDDEKVSGGEE
+665 SDAPEDEKVSGGEE
-679 KAAARKPAGDGR
+679 KAAARKPAGDSI
-691 TAGRKERRT
+691 TSGRKERRIG
-700 RAADEDAA
+700 AADDDAA

-717 EEKHPKKKKSG
+717 EEKRPKKKKSG

>member
-1 MKKKIAMM
+1 
-9 MMALSLTFGV
+9 MALSLTFGV

-134 SASVTVKNAAGS
+134 SASVTVKNAAS
-146 TTGSDGSTASN
+146 TNTDSGNNSSSN
-157 SSGTS
+157 SGTS
-162 TGSSTD
+162 NGNGTSAGGNGD
-168 SASGTDGAAASQ
+168 SAANTGETTGKQ

-187 ELNISPGTLSPAF
+187 ELTISPGTLSPAF
-200 SGKTTTYSATVG
+200 SGKTLTYSATVG

-405 SLVTAYQETQEEGP
+405 SLVTAYQETQEEGS

-484 EKAFSRTAIGIL
+484 EKAFSRTAIGVL

-501 VMAVVLVNLLLHRRE
+501 VMAVVLINLLLHRRGGDE
-516 ADRDDLDEDDTMDD
+516 EDLEDDDD
-530 GVSEHDDTEELLDEN
+530 IIDDAADESN
-545 QDDVIEEPEKDS
+545 ETAGTGKLPEKTPE
-557 RKKWHWKKR
+557 
-566 SAADA
+566 DA
-571 GDADE
+571 E
-576 FDEQEEREEKTK
+576 
-588 TQESDDDAF
+588 ESDDF
-597 DDAFDEDDIEE
+597 DVYEDEDDIEE

-634 DAYEDD
+634 EDAYEDE

-645 DDDTY
+645 DNDTY
-650 GDDDAYGDD
+650 E
-659 DDTYGD
+659 D

>member
-1 MKKKIAMM
+1 M
-9 MMALSLTFGV
+9 
-19 VGVPQTVFAA
+19 
-29 SGSTSVS
+29 
-36 VSSGSVNIGDTVTV
+36 
-50 TVKASGPSGEK
+50 
-61 ANATMTLS
+61 
-69 YDSSVLQFVSCN
+69 
-81 TTYGGGGG
+81 
-89 SVMATGESY
+89 
-98 TVTLKAV
+98 
-105 SAGNS
+105 
-110 SLSVSA
+110 
-116 NDGVI
+116 
-121 FDSNEEMDSMSGS
+121 
-134 SASVTVKNAAGS
+134 
-146 TTGSDGSTASN
+146 
-157 SSGTS
+157 
-162 TGSSTD
+162 
-168 SASGTDGAAASQ
+168 
-180 SADNSLK
+180 
-187 ELNISPGTLSPAF
+187 
-200 SGKTTTYSATVG
+200 
-212 SDVTN
+212 TN

-241 SGDNTI
+241 SGSNAI
-247 KIVVKAENGV
+247 KIVVRAENGV

-269 TSSGETTASDEGEVE
+269 GASDDAATAGEGEAE
-284 TTEETDSSENTVTV
+284 TTETPEVSDGNTVTV
-298 NGISYVIAENFATE
+298 NGTAYTISENFAAE

-405 SLVTAYQETQEEGP
+405 SLVTAYQETQEEGS

-484 EKAFSRTAIGIL
+484 EKAFSRTAIGVL

-501 VMAVVLVNLLLHRRE
+501 VMAVVLINLLLHRRGGDE
-516 ADRDDLDEDDTMDD
+516 EDLEDDDD
-530 GVSEHDDTEELLDEN
+530 IIDDAADESN
-545 QDDVIEEPEKDS
+545 ETAGTGKLPEKTPE
-557 RKKWHWKKR
+557 
-566 SAADA
+566 DA
-571 GDADE
+571 E
-576 FDEQEEREEKTK
+576 
-588 TQESDDDAF
+588 ESDDF
-597 DDAFDEDDIEE
+597 DVYEDEDDIEE

-634 DAYEDD
+634 EDAYEDE

-645 DDDTY
+645 DNDTY
-650 GDDDAYGDD
+650 E
-659 DDTYGD
+659 D

>member
-1 MKKKIAMM
+1 
-9 MMALSLTFGV
+9 MALSLTFGA

-241 SGDNTI
+241 SGSNAI
-247 KIVVKAENGV
+247 KIVVRAENGV

-269 TSSGETTASDEGEVE
+269 GASDDAATAGEGEAE
-284 TTEETDSSENTVTV
+284 TTETPEVSDGNTVTV
-298 NGISYVIAENFATE
+298 NGTAYTISENFAAE

-405 SLVTAYQETQEEGP
+405 SLVTAYQETQEEGS

-484 EKAFSRTAIGIL
+484 EKAFSRTAIGVL

-501 VMAVVLVNLLLHRRE
+501 VMAVVLINLLLHRRGGDE
-516 ADRDDLDEDDTMDD
+516 EDLEDDDD
-530 GVSEHDDTEELLDEN
+530 IIDDAADESN
-545 QDDVIEEPEKDS
+545 ETAGTGKLPEKTPE
-557 RKKWHWKKR
+557 
-566 SAADA
+566 DA
-571 GDADE
+571 E
-576 FDEQEEREEKTK
+576 
-588 TQESDDDAF
+588 ESDDF
-597 DDAFDEDDIEE
+597 DVYEDEDDIEE

-634 DAYEDD
+634 EDAYEDE

-645 DDDTY
+645 DNDTY
-650 GDDDAYGDD
+650 E
-659 DDTYGD
+659 D

-717 EEKHPKKKKSG
+717 EEKHPKKKKER
-728 KDQKNKQDD
+728 QRPEKQARR
-737 ELDIIDFNDL
+737 

>member
-9 MMALSLTFGV
+9 MMALSLTFGA

-121 FDSNEEMDSMSGS
+121 FDSNEELDSMSGS

-146 TTGSDGSTASN
+146 TTGSDSSTASN

-162 TGSSTD
+162 TGGGTN
-168 SASGTDGAAASQ
+168 SASGTDGTTANQ

-187 ELNISPGTLSPAF
+187 ELTISPGTLSPAF

-241 SGDNTI
+241 SGSNAI
-247 KIVVKAENGV
+247 KIVVRAENGV

-264 VTKQG
+264 VTKEG
-269 TSSGETTASDEGEVE
+269 GASDDAATAGEGDAE
-284 TTEETDSSENTVTV
+284 TTETPEVSDGNTVTV
-298 NGISYVIAENFATE
+298 NGTAYTISENFAAE

-325 QGADYRGVSYDKGSV
+325 QGTDYRGVSYDKGSV

-347 DGAEESTGSFFV
+347 DGTEESTGSFFV

-382 LLPPVDYTMPD
+382 LLAPVDYTMPD

-405 SLVTAYQETQEEGP
+405 SLVTAYQETQDEGS

-426 TFYGVNS
+426 SFYGVNS

-441 YDSIEETYQRVN
+441 YDSMEETYQRVN

-462 LQDEDAA
+462 LQDEDTA

-484 EKAFSRTAIGIL
+484 ERAFSRTAIGVL

-501 VMAVVLVNLLLHRRE
+501 VMAVVLINLLLHRRG
-516 ADRDDLDEDDTMDD
+516 DDEEDLEDDDD
-530 GVSEHDDTEELLDEN
+530 IIDDAADESSETAGTGKLPEETPEDA
-545 QDDVIEEPEKDS
+545 EEPDDF
-557 RKKWHWKKR
+557 
-566 SAADA
+566 DA
-571 GDADE
+571 YE
-576 FDEQEEREEKTK
+576 N
-588 TQESDDDAF
+588 
-597 DDAFDEDDIEE
+597 EDDIEE

-634 DAYEDD
+634 EDAYE

-645 DDDTY
+645 DNDTY
-650 GDDDAYGDD
+650 GDDAYEDC
-659 DDTYGD
+659 
-665 SDAPDDEKVSGGEE
+665 DAPEDEKVSGGEE
-679 KAAARKPAGDGR
+679 KAAARKPAGDGI

-700 RAADEDAA
+700 GAADDDAA

-717 EEKHPKKKKSG
+717 EEKRPKKKKSG

>member
-1 MKKKIAMM
+1 
-9 MMALSLTFGV
+9 MALSLTFGA

-121 FDSNEEMDSMSGS
+121 FDSNEELDSMSGS

-146 TTGSDGSTASN
+146 TTGSDSSTASN
-157 SSGTS
+157 GSGTS
-162 TGSSTD
+162 TGGGTD

-187 ELNISPGTLSPAF
+187 ELTISPGTLSPAF

-241 SGDNTI
+241 SGSNAI
-247 KIVVKAENGV
+247 KIVVRAENGV

-264 VTKQG
+264 VTKEG
-269 TSSGETTASDEGEVE
+269 GASDDAATAGEGEAE
-284 TTEETDSSENTVTV
+284 TTETPEVSDGNTVTV
-298 NGISYVIAENFATE
+298 NGTAYTISENFAAE

-325 QGADYRGVSYDKGSV
+325 QGTDYRGVSYDKGSV

-347 DGAEESTGSFFV
+347 DGTEESTGSFFV

-382 LLPPVDYTMPD
+382 LLAPVDYTMPD

-405 SLVTAYQETQEEGP
+405 SLVTAYQETQDEGS

-426 TFYGVNS
+426 SFYGVNS

-441 YDSIEETYQRVN
+441 YDSMEETYQRVN

-462 LQDEDAA
+462 LQDEDTA

-484 EKAFSRTAIGIL
+484 ERAFSRTAIGVL

-501 VMAVVLVNLLLHRRE
+501 VMAVVLINLLLHRRG
-516 ADRDDLDEDDTMDD
+516 DDEEDLEDDDD
-530 GVSEHDDTEELLDEN
+530 IIDDAADESSETAGTGKLPEETPEDA
-545 QDDVIEEPEKDS
+545 EEPDDF
-557 RKKWHWKKR
+557 
-566 SAADA
+566 DA
-571 GDADE
+571 YE
-576 FDEQEEREEKTK
+576 N
-588 TQESDDDAF
+588 
-597 DDAFDEDDIEE
+597 EDDIEE

-634 DAYEDD
+634 E

-645 DDDTY
+645 DNDTY
-650 GDDDAYGDD
+650 GDDAYE
-659 DDTYGD
+659 D
-665 SDAPDDEKVSGGEE
+665 SDAPEDEKVSGGEE
-679 KAAARKPAGDGR
+679 KAAARKPAGDSI
-691 TAGRKERRT
+691 TSGRKERRT
-700 RAADEDAA
+700 GAADDDAA

-717 EEKHPKKKKSG
+717 EEKRPKKKKSG

>member
-1 MKKKIAMM
+1 
-9 MMALSLTFGV
+9 MALSLTFGV

-134 SASVTVKNAAGS
+134 SASVTVKNAAS
-146 TTGSDGSTASN
+146 TNTDSGNNSSSN
-157 SSGTS
+157 SGTS
-162 TGSSTD
+162 NGNGTSAGGNGD
-168 SASGTDGAAASQ
+168 SAANTGETTGKQ

-187 ELNISPGTLSPAF
+187 ELTISPGTLSPAF
-200 SGKTTTYSATVG
+200 NGKTLTYSATVG

-264 VTKQG
+264 VTKQ
-269 TSSGETTASDEGEVE
+269 SGETTASDEGEVE

-405 SLVTAYQETQEEGP
+405 SLVTAYQETQEEGS

-484 EKAFSRTAIGIL
+484 EKAFSRTAIGVL

-501 VMAVVLVNLLLHRRE
+501 VMAVVLINLLLHRRGGDE
-516 ADRDDLDEDDTMDD
+516 EDLEDDDD
-530 GVSEHDDTEELLDEN
+530 IIDDAADESN
-545 QDDVIEEPEKDS
+545 ETAGTGKLPEKTPE
-557 RKKWHWKKR
+557 
-566 SAADA
+566 DA
-571 GDADE
+571 E
-576 FDEQEEREEKTK
+576 
-588 TQESDDDAF
+588 ESDDF
-597 DDAFDEDDIEE
+597 DVYEDEDDIEE

-634 DAYEDD
+634 EDAYEDE

-645 DDDTY
+645 DNDTY
-650 GDDDAYGDD
+650 E
-659 DDTYGD
+659 D

>member
-9 MMALSLTFGV
+9 MMALSLTFGA

-36 VSSGSVNIGDTVTV
+36 VSSGSVNIGDTVTI

-121 FDSNEEMDSMSGS
+121 FDSNEELDSMSGS

-241 SGDNTI
+241 SGSNAI
-247 KIVVKAENGV
+247 KIVVRAENGV

-269 TSSGETTASDEGEVE
+269 GASDEAATAGEGEAE
-284 TTEETDSSENTVTV
+284 TTETPEVNDGNTVTV
-298 NGISYVIAENFATE
+298 NGTAYTISENFAAE
-312 NIPADF
+312 NIPPDF

-325 QGADYRGVSYDKGSV
+325 QGTDYRGVSYDKGSV

-347 DGAEESTGSFFV
+347 DGTEESTGSFFV

-382 LLPPVDYTMPD
+382 LLAPVDYTMPD

-405 SLVTAYQETQEEGP
+405 SLVTAYQETQEEGS

-484 EKAFSRTAIGIL
+484 EKAFSRTAIGVL

-501 VMAVVLVNLLLHRRE
+501 VMAVVLINLLLHRRGGDE
-516 ADRDDLDEDDTMDD
+516 EDLEDDDD
-530 GVSEHDDTEELLDEN
+530 IIDDAADESN
-545 QDDVIEEPEKDS
+545 ETAGTGKLPEKTPE
-557 RKKWHWKKR
+557 
-566 SAADA
+566 DA
-571 GDADE
+571 E
-576 FDEQEEREEKTK
+576 
-588 TQESDDDAF
+588 ESDDF
-597 DDAFDEDDIEE
+597 DVYEDEDDIEE

-634 DAYEDD
+634 EDAYEDE

-645 DDDTY
+645 DNDTY
-650 GDDDAYGDD
+650 E
-659 DDTYGD
+659 D

>member
-1 MKKKIAMM
+1 
-9 MMALSLTFGV
+9 MALCLTFGA

-121 FDSNEEMDSMSGS
+121 FDSNEELDSMSGS
-134 SASVTVKNAAGS
+134 SASVTVKNAAGT
-146 TTGSDGSTASN
+146 TTGSDSSTASN
-157 SSGTS
+157 GSGTS
-162 TGSSTD
+162 TGGGTD
-168 SASGTDGAAASQ
+168 SAAGTDGTTANQ

-187 ELNISPGTLSPAF
+187 ELTISPGTLSPAF

-241 SGDNTI
+241 SGSNAI
-247 KIVVKAENGV
+247 KIVVRAENGV

-264 VTKQG
+264 VTKEGG
-269 TSSGETTASDEGEVE
+269 TSDEAATTGEGEAE
-284 TTEETDSSENTVTV
+284 TTETPEVSDGNTVTV
-298 NGISYVIAENFATE
+298 NGTAYTISENFAAE

-325 QGADYRGVSYDKGSV
+325 QGTDYRGVSYDKGSV

-382 LLPPVDYTMPD
+382 LLAPVDYTMPD

-405 SLVTAYQETQEEGP
+405 SLVTAYQETQEEGS

-441 YDSIEETYQRVN
+441 YDSMEETYQRVN

-484 EKAFSRTAIGIL
+484 EKAFSRTAIGVL

-501 VMAVVLVNLLLHRRE
+501 VMAVILINLLLHRRG
-516 ADRDDLDEDDTMDD
+516 DDEEDLEDDDD
-530 GVSEHDDTEELLDEN
+530 IDDTAVESDEIAGIEKSPEET
-545 QDDVIEEPEKDS
+545 PE
-557 RKKWHWKKR
+557 
-566 SAADA
+566 DA
-571 GDADE
+571 GEPDDFDAYE
-576 FDEQEEREEKTK
+576 
-588 TQESDDDAF
+588 
-597 DDAFDEDDIEE
+597 EDDIEE

-640 DAYGD
+640 AAYGD
-645 DDDTY
+645 GDDAY
-650 GDDDAYGDD
+650 WDDDAYGDEA
-659 DDTYGD
+659 YED

-679 KAAARKPAGDGR
+679 KAAARKPAGDGI

-700 RAADEDAA
+700 GAADEDAM
-708 DEPENEPLY
+708 DEPEDEPLY
-717 EEKHPKKKKSG
+717 EEKRPKKKKSG

>member
-1 MKKKIAMM
+1 
-9 MMALSLTFGV
+9 MALSLTFGV

-134 SASVTVKNAAGS
+134 SASVTVKNAAS
-146 TTGSDGSTASN
+146 TNTDSGNNSSSN
-157 SSGTS
+157 SGTS
-162 TGSSTD
+162 NGNGTSAGGNGD
-168 SASGTDGAAASQ
+168 SAANTGETTGKQ

-187 ELNISPGTLSPAF
+187 ELTISPGTLSPAF
-200 SGKTTTYSATVG
+200 NGKTLTYSATVG

-405 SLVTAYQETQEEGP
+405 SLVTAYQETQEEGS

-484 EKAFSRTAIGIL
+484 EKAFSRTAIGVL

-501 VMAVVLVNLLLHRRE
+501 VMAVVLINLLLHRRGGDE
-516 ADRDDLDEDDTMDD
+516 EDLEDDDD
-530 GVSEHDDTEELLDEN
+530 IIDDAADESN
-545 QDDVIEEPEKDS
+545 ETAGTGKLPEKTPE
-557 RKKWHWKKR
+557 
-566 SAADA
+566 DA
-571 GDADE
+571 E
-576 FDEQEEREEKTK
+576 
-588 TQESDDDAF
+588 ESDDF
-597 DDAFDEDDIEE
+597 DVYEDEDDIEE

-634 DAYEDD
+634 EDAYE
-640 DAYGD
+640 
-645 DDDTY
+645 
-650 GDDDAYGDD
+650 DDDAYGDD

>member
-1 MKKKIAMM
+1 
-9 MMALSLTFGV
+9 MALSLTFGA

-121 FDSNEEMDSMSGS
+121 FDSNEELDSMSGS

-146 TTGSDGSTASN
+146 TTGSDSSTASN

-162 TGSSTD
+162 TGGGTN
-168 SASGTDGAAASQ
+168 SASGTDGTTANQ

-187 ELNISPGTLSPAF
+187 ELTISPGTLSPAF

-241 SGDNTI
+241 SGSNAI
-247 KIVVKAENGV
+247 KIVVRAENGV

-264 VTKQG
+264 VTKEG
-269 TSSGETTASDEGEVE
+269 GASDDAATAGEGDAE
-284 TTEETDSSENTVTV
+284 TTETPEVSDGNTVTV
-298 NGISYVIAENFATE
+298 NGTAYTISENFAAE

-325 QGADYRGVSYDKGSV
+325 QGTDYRGVSYDKGSV

-347 DGAEESTGSFFV
+347 DGTEESTGSFFV

-382 LLPPVDYTMPD
+382 LLAPVDYTMPD

-405 SLVTAYQETQEEGP
+405 SLVTAYQETQDEGS

-426 TFYGVNS
+426 SFYGVNS

-441 YDSIEETYQRVN
+441 YDSMEGTYQRVN

-462 LQDEDAA
+462 LQDEDTA

-484 EKAFSRTAIGIL
+484 ERAFSRTAIGVL

-501 VMAVVLVNLLLHRRE
+501 VMAVVLINLLLHRRG
-516 ADRDDLDEDDTMDD
+516 DDEEDLEDDDD
-530 GVSEHDDTEELLDEN
+530 IIDDAADESSETAGTGKLPEETPEDA
-545 QDDVIEEPEKDS
+545 EEPDDF
-557 RKKWHWKKR
+557 
-566 SAADA
+566 DA
-571 GDADE
+571 YE
-576 FDEQEEREEKTK
+576 N
-588 TQESDDDAF
+588 
-597 DDAFDEDDIEE
+597 EDDIEE

-634 DAYEDD
+634 EDAYE

-645 DDDTY
+645 DNDTY
-650 GDDDAYGDD
+650 GDDAYEDC
-659 DDTYGD
+659 
-665 SDAPDDEKVSGGEE
+665 DAPEDEKVSGGEE
-679 KAAARKPAGDGR
+679 KAAARKPAGDGI

-700 RAADEDAA
+700 GAADDDAA

-717 EEKHPKKKKSG
+717 EEKRPKKKKSG

>member
-1 MKKKIAMM
+1 
-9 MMALSLTFGV
+9 MALCLTFGA

-121 FDSNEEMDSMSGS
+121 FDSNEELDSMSGS
-134 SASVTVKNAAGS
+134 SASVTVKNAAGT
-146 TTGSDGSTASN
+146 TTGSDSSTASN
-157 SSGTS
+157 GSGTS
-162 TGSSTD
+162 TGGGTD
-168 SASGTDGAAASQ
+168 SAAGTDGTTANQ

-187 ELNISPGTLSPAF
+187 ELTISPGTLSPAF

-241 SGDNTI
+241 NGSNAI
-247 KIVVKAENGV
+247 KIVVRAENGV

-264 VTKQG
+264 VTKEGG
-269 TSSGETTASDEGEVE
+269 TSDEAATTGEGEAE
-284 TTEETDSSENTVTV
+284 TTETPEVSDGNTVTV
-298 NGISYVIAENFATE
+298 NGTAYTISENFAAE

-325 QGADYRGVSYDKGSV
+325 QGTDYRGVSYDKGSV

-382 LLPPVDYTMPD
+382 LLAPVDYTMPD

-405 SLVTAYQETQEEGP
+405 SLVTAYQETQEEGS

-441 YDSIEETYQRVN
+441 YDSMEETYQRVN

-484 EKAFSRTAIGIL
+484 EKAFSRTAIGVL

-501 VMAVVLVNLLLHRRE
+501 VMAVILINLLLHRRG
-516 ADRDDLDEDDTMDD
+516 DDEEDLEDDDD
-530 GVSEHDDTEELLDEN
+530 IDDTAVESDEIAGIEKSPEET
-545 QDDVIEEPEKDS
+545 PE
-557 RKKWHWKKR
+557 
-566 SAADA
+566 DA
-571 GDADE
+571 GEPDDFDAYE
-576 FDEQEEREEKTK
+576 
-588 TQESDDDAF
+588 
-597 DDAFDEDDIEE
+597 EDDIEE

-640 DAYGD
+640 AAYGD
-645 DDDTY
+645 GDDAY
-650 GDDDAYGDD
+650 WDDDAYGDEA
-659 DDTYGD
+659 YED

-679 KAAARKPAGDGR
+679 KAAARKPAGDGI

-700 RAADEDAA
+700 GAADEDAM
-708 DEPENEPLY
+708 DEPEDEPLY
-717 EEKHPKKKKSG
+717 EEKRPKKKKSG

>member
-9 MMALSLTFGV
+9 MMALSLTFGA

-121 FDSNEEMDSMSGS
+121 FDSNEELDSMSGS

-146 TTGSDGSTASN
+146 TTGSDSSTASN
-157 SSGTS
+157 GSGTS
-162 TGSSTD
+162 TGGGTD

-187 ELNISPGTLSPAF
+187 ELTISPGTLSPAF

-241 SGDNTI
+241 SGSNAI
-247 KIVVKAENGV
+247 KIVVRAENGV

-264 VTKQG
+264 VTKEG
-269 TSSGETTASDEGEVE
+269 GASDDAATAGEGEAE
-284 TTEETDSSENTVTV
+284 TTETPEVSDGNTVTV
-298 NGISYVIAENFATE
+298 NGTAYTISENFAAE

-325 QGADYRGVSYDKGSV
+325 QGTDYRGVSYDKGSV

-347 DGAEESTGSFFV
+347 DGTEESTGSFFV

-382 LLPPVDYTMPD
+382 LLAPVDYTMPD

-405 SLVTAYQETQEEGP
+405 SLVTAYQETQDEGS

-426 TFYGVNS
+426 SFYGVNS

-441 YDSIEETYQRVN
+441 YDSMEETYQRVN

-462 LQDEDAA
+462 LQDEDTA

-484 EKAFSRTAIGIL
+484 ERAFSRTAIGVL

-501 VMAVVLVNLLLHRRE
+501 VMAVVLINLLLHRRG
-516 ADRDDLDEDDTMDD
+516 DDEEDLEDDDD
-530 GVSEHDDTEELLDEN
+530 IIDDAADESSETAGTGKLPEETPEDA
-545 QDDVIEEPEKDS
+545 EEPDDF
-557 RKKWHWKKR
+557 
-566 SAADA
+566 DA
-571 GDADE
+571 YE
-576 FDEQEEREEKTK
+576 N
-588 TQESDDDAF
+588 
-597 DDAFDEDDIEE
+597 EDDIEE

-634 DAYEDD
+634 E

-645 DDDTY
+645 DNDTY
-650 GDDDAYGDD
+650 GDDAYE
-659 DDTYGD
+659 D
-665 SDAPDDEKVSGGEE
+665 SDAPEDEKVSGGEE
-679 KAAARKPAGDGR
+679 KAAARKPAGDSI
-691 TAGRKERRT
+691 TSGRKERRT
-700 RAADEDAA
+700 GAADDDAA

-717 EEKHPKKKKSG
+717 EEKRPKKKKSG

>member
-134 SASVTVKNAAGS
+134 SASVTVKNAAS
-146 TTGSDGSTASN
+146 TNTDSGNNSSSN
-157 SSGTS
+157 SGTS
-162 TGSSTD
+162 NGNGTSAGGNGD
-168 SASGTDGAAASQ
+168 SAANTGETTGKQ

-187 ELNISPGTLSPAF
+187 ELTISPGTLSPAF
-200 SGKTTTYSATVG
+200 NGKTLTYSATVG

-257 TATYTVN
+257 TATYTMN

-405 SLVTAYQETQEEGP
+405 SLVTAYQETQEEGS

-484 EKAFSRTAIGIL
+484 EKAFSRTAIGVL

-501 VMAVVLVNLLLHRRE
+501 VMAVVLINLLLHRRGGDE
-516 ADRDDLDEDDTMDD
+516 EDLEDDDD
-530 GVSEHDDTEELLDEN
+530 IIDDAADESN
-545 QDDVIEEPEKDS
+545 ETAGTGKLPEKTPE
-557 RKKWHWKKR
+557 
-566 SAADA
+566 DA
-571 GDADE
+571 E
-576 FDEQEEREEKTK
+576 
-588 TQESDDDAF
+588 ESDDF
-597 DDAFDEDDIEE
+597 DVYEDEDDIEE

-634 DAYEDD
+634 EDAYEDE

-645 DDDTY
+645 DNDTY
-650 GDDDAYGDD
+650 E
-659 DDTYGD
+659 D

>member
-1 MKKKIAMM
+1 
-9 MMALSLTFGV
+9 MALSLTFGV

-134 SASVTVKNAAGS
+134 SASVTVKNAAS
-146 TTGSDGSTASN
+146 TNTDSGNNSSSN
-157 SSGTS
+157 SGTS
-162 TGSSTD
+162 NGNGTSAGGNGD
-168 SASGTDGAAASQ
+168 SAANTGETTGKQ

-187 ELNISPGTLSPAF
+187 ELTISPGTLSPAF
-200 SGKTTTYSATVG
+200 NGKTLTYSATVG

-368 PFVKMVNGEHYVIA
+368 PFVKMVNEEHYVIA

-405 SLVTAYQETQEEGP
+405 SLVTAYQETQEEGS

-484 EKAFSRTAIGIL
+484 EKAFSRTAIGVL

-501 VMAVVLVNLLLHRRE
+501 VMAVVLINLLLHRRGGDE
-516 ADRDDLDEDDTMDD
+516 EDLEDDDD
-530 GVSEHDDTEELLDEN
+530 IIDDAADESN
-545 QDDVIEEPEKDS
+545 ETAGTGKLPEKTPE
-557 RKKWHWKKR
+557 
-566 SAADA
+566 DA
-571 GDADE
+571 E
-576 FDEQEEREEKTK
+576 
-588 TQESDDDAF
+588 ESDDF
-597 DDAFDEDDIEE
+597 DVYEDEDDIEE

-634 DAYEDD
+634 EDAYEDE

-645 DDDTY
+645 DNDTY
-650 GDDDAYGDD
+650 E
-659 DDTYGD
+659 D
-665 SDAPDDEKVSGGEE
+665 SDSPDDEKVSGGEE